1 MATFHSI
8 QVQQENLNAVVS
20 EDVSKYS
27 ESLRNRLGKITDF
40 KESFDQAFAGFVEN
54 ALPKD
59 ALYKQI
65 ERLNPMKKKGGK
77 GGGADSLLGPAK
89 PKEEPLLPNVH
100 VSKPDQLNQKMAATR
115 AAQEMQT

>member
-20 EDVSKYS
+20 EEVSKYS

-40 KESFDQAFAGFVEN
+40 KESFDAAFAGFVEN

-65 ERLNPMKKKGGK
+65 ERLNQFKKKGAK
-77 GGGADSLLGPAK
+77 VGGGADSLLGPAK
-89 PKEEPLLPNVH
+89 PKEELLLPNVH
-100 VSKPDQLNQKMAATR
+100 VSKQDQLN
-115 AAQEMQT
+115 